1 MGETYNTQRRKKT
14 QLQAI
19 RPSFIFIFTSFFFWV
34 KSEAITS

>member
-14 QLQAI
+14 QRAI